1 MTKINIAELLKNCPK
16 GTELYSPIFGNVY
29 LDEIR
34 PHLAVVV
41 RTSDKQKEEF
51 LYDGRFGI
59 NGECMLFPS
68 KENRNWSTLRP
79 FKDGD
84 VLAYQNPDYTNPSIY
99 IHKCSQGLNTA
110 FYVALSANGRFMVR
124 DEDGEALHGNDPS
137 ARFATEE
144 EKKKLFE
151 AIKENGYQWDPETK
165 TLEKLITLKF
175 KIGDQI
181 RAKGTNSYTKILGIK
196 WDQTETYY
204 ETLLCKISVKDQDKF
219 ELVPNKFSI
228 STLKPFESRVL
239 VRDYES
245 EEWYPAIWGLK
256 TKDVNYPYGVVSGNS
271 YKSCIP
277 YEGNEHL
284 LGTTNDCDNYYKIW
298 E

>member
-1 MTKINIAELLKNCPK
+1 MTKINITVLLKNCPK

-124 DEDGEALHGNDPS
+124 GEDGEALYGNDPS

-144 EKKKLFE
+144 EKEKLFQ
-151 AIKENGYQWDPETK
+151 AIKESGYKWNPCTK
-165 TLEKLITLKF
+165 TLEKLIEPKF
-175 KIGDQI
+175 KVGDRI
-181 RAKGTNSYTKILGIK
+181 KETKSYISGIITDISDGTYKVEYKSGGVAYANIK
-196 WDQTETYY
+196 F
-204 ETLLCKISVKDQDKF
+204 QDDW
-219 ELVPNKFSI
+219 ELVPNKFDI
-228 STLKPFESRVL
+228 TTLKEFDKVL
-239 VRDYES
+239 VRGNVGQKWIIDFFGFMDKDKG
-245 EEWYPAIWGLK
+245 YPFVCVGHYI
-256 TKDVNYPYGVVSGNS
+256 SQ
-271 YKSCIP
+271 CIP
-277 YEGNEHL
+277 YEQNKHL
-284 LGTTNDCDNYYKIW
+284 LNTTDDCAEYYKYW
-298 E
+298 EE

>member
-1 MTKINIAELLKNCPK
+1 MTKINIAELLENCPK
-16 GTELYSPIFGNVY
+16 GIKLYSPIFGDVY
-29 LDEIR
+29 LCRVR
-34 PHLAVVV
+34 PSLAVIV
-41 RTSDKQKEEF
+41 RVSDRQEEF

-68 KENRNWSTLRP
+68 KENRDWSTFQRP

-84 VLAYQNPDYTNPSIY
+84 VVSVTGISWGIGTWIGIFKQYEEKSFESY
-99 IHKCSQGLNTA
+99 CSLNTSGV
-110 FYVALSANGRFMVR
+110 FRSTCLRHHSLIGLHLAN
-124 DEDGEALHGNDPS
+124 N
-137 ARFATEE
+137 E

-181 RAKGTNSYTKILGIK
+181 RAKGTNSYTKILGIT